1 MNLIGKILLKEVV
14 MGLQCTLKNKREA
27 YIRLTGIDANFD
39 TRRLHI
45 RFAAYPDRQTRDDP
59 FMKDSAV
66 KFELNISEK
75 FLIERSKETAKAKV
89 DIRDIVKQH
98 ESAYIKGELSK
109 TQKDKICMSTF
120 QCRVSREATL
130 MGKKKLL
137 SILEDFQKKD
147 VYYVS
152 YELLKE
158 YGDFS
163 TVKDQK

>member
-1 MNLIGKILLKEVV
+1 
-14 MGLQCTLKNKREA
+14 MGLHCTLKNKKEA
-27 YIRLTGIDANFD
+27 YVRLTGIDANFD

-59 FMKDSAV
+59 FMRDAAV
-66 KFELNISEK
+66 KFELNIDEK

-98 ESAYIKGELSK
+98 EPAYKKGELSK
-109 TQKDKICMSTF
+109 TQKDKICINTF
-120 QCRVSREATL
+120 QCRVSKEATL

-137 SILEDFQKKD
+137 DILEDFQKKD
-147 VYYVS
+147 MYRLS

-163 TVKDQK
+163 IVKDQK